1 MHHGCLSQNDM
12 WLSMVIMMVQVRVRV
27 CTQCYVNK
35 CHVGDAKGSPHSS
48 IGDHILLLFPR
59 VLSTVIVRTIA
70 KNAAD
75 VSKNTQTRVHT
86 HTRTHTQTHT
96 HTNTRKTH
104 TCTDTHTHR
113 RTNIDQL
120 IHAHKHTITLT
131 RIRTHTHTHNHDE
144 TSSIYYTRYGNVTE
158 GKM

>member
-1 MHHGCLSQNDM
+1 MSHRRRESEPTFQH
-12 WLSMVIMMVQVRVRV
+12 WLSHPATFPSSPQYSN
-27 CTQCYVNK
+27 CTHHSKK
-35 CHVGDAKGSPHSS
+35 CSRRKQKH
-48 IGDHILLLFPR
+48 
-59 VLSTVIVRTIA
+59 T
-70 KNAAD
+70 
-75 VSKNTQTRVHT
+75 NTRAHA
-86 HTRTHTQTHT
+86 HTHT

-131 RIRTHTHTHNHDE
+131 RIHTHTHTHNHDE

-158 GKM
+158 RKMWNRCWYQYVSVHAECTYRSSHAIGFLISFRKYVHALIS